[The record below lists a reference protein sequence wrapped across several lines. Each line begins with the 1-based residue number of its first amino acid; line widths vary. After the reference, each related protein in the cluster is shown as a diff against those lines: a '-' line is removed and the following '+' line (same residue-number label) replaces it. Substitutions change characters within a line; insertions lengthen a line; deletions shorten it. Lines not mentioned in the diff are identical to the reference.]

1 MTQGDGTGAVN
12 GRLDG
17 EVTIIVDGANVVG
30 SRPDGWWRDRAGAAV
45 RLHDN
50 LAKLA
55 ERGHQGIP
63 AGELATIEPAPTPAR
78 RAPHHDAA
86 DHDAAD
92 HEAGS
97 PTQADRGPEDASLV
111 PVTVLLVLEGAA
123 RAAVP
128 RIAERARAASGVRA
142 TAGASGVS
150 RNGDVRVVPAPA
162 SGDDEIVRQAQ
173 ERAGHCIVV
182 TADRELRRR
191 CVAAGARVAGPS
203 WLYGLL

>member
-1 MTQGDGTGAVN
+1 MTQGDGNGAVN
-12 GRLDG
+12 GRPDAD
-17 EVTIIVDGANVVG
+17 VTIIVDGANVVG

-50 LAKLA
+50 LARLA
-55 ERGHQGIP
+55 ERGHPGIP
-63 AGELATIEPAPTPAR
+63 GAELAASEPGATSG
-78 RAPHHDAA
+78 RAEHRAEHR
-86 DHDAAD
+86 
-92 HEAGS
+92 E
-97 PTQADRGPEDASLV
+97 PESDQLV

-128 RIAERARAASGVRA
+128 RIAERARAAAPIPGAGEARA
-142 TAGASGVS
+142 GHGDGEVQVVS
-150 RNGDVRVVPAPA
+150 APG

-173 ERAGHCIVV
+173 QRAGHCIVV

-191 CVAAGARVAGPS
+191 CLAAGARVASPS

>member
-1 MTQGDGTGAVN
+1 MTQGGGTGAVN

-63 AGELATIEPAPTPAR
+63 AGELANIEPAPTPAR
-78 RAPHHDAA
+78 RAPHHE
-86 DHDAAD
+86 AAD
-92 HEAGS
+92 HEADS
-97 PTQADRGPEDASLV
+97 PTQADPTQADRGPEDASLV

-142 TAGASGVS
+142 TAGAGGVS
-150 RNGDVRVVPAPA
+150 GDGDVRVVSAQG
-162 SGDDEIVRQAQ
+162 SGDDEIVRQAH

>member
-12 GRLDG
+12 GGPGAD
-17 EVTIIVDGANVVG
+17 VTIIVDGANVVG

-50 LAKLA
+50 LAGLA
-55 ERGHQGIP
+55 ERGRLGIP
-63 AGELATIEPAPTPAR
+63 ASELAASEPGAASAR
-78 RAPHHDAA
+78 N
-86 DHDAAD
+86 DHRND
-92 HEAGS
+92 
-97 PTQADRGPEDASLV
+97 QRGEHGGEHPEPESGRLV

-128 RIAERARAASGVRA
+128 RIAERARAAAGPPRSSGARA
-142 TAGASGVS
+142 NHGDGEVQVVS
-150 RNGDVRVVPAPA
+150 APG

-173 ERAGHCIVV
+173 QRAGRCIVV

-191 CVAAGARVAGPS
+191 CQAAGARVASPS

>member
-1 MTQGDGTGAVN
+1 MTQAGGNGAVN
-12 GRLDG
+12 GRLDS

-78 RAPHHDAA
+78 RA
-86 DHDAAD
+86 AD
-92 HEAGS
+92 HEADS
-97 PTQADRGPEDASLV
+97 PTQADCGPEDASLV

-142 TAGASGVS
+142 TAGAGGVS
-150 RNGDVRVVPAPA
+150 GDGDVRVVSAPG